1 MVSYSTDAGCDV
13 SPVRCTVNEVAVKA
27 SDTVRVLLLKR
38 TAFGIAVKLA
48 GCISDGL
55 LKVILA
61 GEKMKLGLLG
71 VSVTLLQAGM
81 PPKLKSFLSE
91 GIVTEEVTAPVMSI
105 RTPAA
110 SLIGPENST

>member
-1 MVSYSTDAGCDV
+1 VK
-13 SPVRCTVNEVAVKA
+13 EVAVKA

-55 LKVILA
+55 LKVMLP
-61 GEKMKLGLLG
+61 GEKIKFGLLG
-71 VSVTLLQAGM
+71 VIVTLLQAGM

-91 GIVTEEVTAPVMSI
+91 GIVTEEVIAPVIST

-110 SLIGPENST
+110 SLIRPENNICPDTV